1 MIFDPTK
8 DTLRDSFGISDE
20 RLKELVDK
28 YMVGSYGEIL
38 SLVLNEK
45 TDMTEAEKAFFLIDF
60 GVKMVFSEIQARQP
74 TVNEEEL
81 DIQVEAQSPTSNANH

>member
-20 RLKELVDK
+20 RLEELIDK

-45 TDMTEAEKAFFLIDF
+45 TDMTEGEKAFFLIDF

-74 TVNEEEL
+74 PNEEM
-81 DIQVEAQSPTSNANH
+81 APTANDGH

>member
-45 TDMTEAEKAFFLIDF
+45 TDMTESEKAFFLIDF

-74 TVNEEEL
+74 TVNEKEL